1 MEKDV
6 MDIELTK
13 ENLDKLSPKELVEL
27 KVKLEEMKMDLEELL
42 QEDEI

>member
-13 ENLDKLSPKELVEL
+13 ENLDKLSPEELVEL